1 MEEKSKIAIML
12 LNTDPDRPASLG
24 APFFQAIVAASMDL
38 EVSIYFAARNAAL
51 LRQGVAEAL
60 HPGKDKEKSVYSF
73 MQDAHEAGVRFYAC
87 GGALGEHGV
96 TADNRI
102 PELDGVAG
110 GATFISEIIEPE
122 TVTLTY

>member
-1 MEEKSKIAIML
+1 ML

-38 EVSIYFAARNAAL
+38 EVSIYFAARNVAL

-96 TADNRI
+96 TPDNRI
-102 PELDGVAG
+102 PELDDVAG
-110 GATFISEIIEPE
+110 GATFITEIIEPE